1 MTMNKNL
8 LRRPHPGSKPGWWH
22 HHPRWPSRRLV
33 LSYSSRRA
41 GRWHHS
47 RHRRASSRRSRD
59 AGAQRD
65 TSAAAV
71 RRRLWFDFLHSNRWA
86 FDCERDH
93 FFPSK
98 EYKSEDSSHVL
109 SVVIKVVS
117 SIAGLLFFQSSKL
130 LGVCEDEIHVSIEG

>member
-47 RHRRASSRRSRD
+47 WHRRASSRRSRD

-65 TSAAAV
+65 PSA
-71 RRRLWFDFLHSNRWA
+71 RRRAIRRFDFLHSNGRA
-86 FDCERDH
+86 FDRERDH
-93 FFPSK
+93 FFASE
-98 EYKSEDSSHVL
+98 EYKSEDPSHVL
-109 SVVIKVVS
+109 SVLFVLVVIIV
-117 SIAGLLFFQSSKL
+117 ALFTPLCTLQSSKL
-130 LGVCEDEIHVSIEG
+130 LGVCED